1 MPSRHAIV
9 DWIDQCVLGDLR
21 TVIAGIDAFHRT
33 SATTRPLGGC
43 NFLLAAGCCMALE
56 YFGQVYGKGQDATS
70 AARQYVED
78 FLTPV
83 DPRYARVFGVFWSS
97 FRNGI
102 VHGSWPQ
109 AICVQGHGGRRIAVG
124 ASPVRGGEH
133 FQRASDYAGPSFV
146 ISSVTFFQ
154 DIERSFDQ
162 GFRSWIMSQSD
173 DAVLT
178 RAAPR
183 LLEIKL
189 GDPSRVKEFALI
201 MSWNSHGSGPAA

>member
-1 MPSRHAIV
+1 M
-9 DWIDQCVLGDLR
+9 
-21 TVIAGIDAFHRT
+21 
-33 SATTRPLGGC
+33 
-43 NFLLAAGCCMALE
+43 
-56 YFGQVYGKGQDATS
+56 
-70 AARQYVED
+70 
-78 FLTPV
+78 
-83 DPRYARVFGVFWSS
+83 
-97 FRNGI
+97 
-102 VHGSWPQ
+102 
-109 AICVQGHGGRRIAVG
+109 G